1 MKHAQILDKLAA
13 RGLPEAIDDDIAI
26 LMRDALISLKHE
38 PAGPSLAERVLPPLL
53 ARWGNALA
61 DDDDL
66 TTPLYRDKV
75 AVALATCLH
84 KVGLVDADLTQRA
97 ITAID
102 ALNNSVALSEAFER
116 QTPEIKALLLSS
128 VQPASRAP
136 ARRETLTFCRAG
148 DLLAIR
154 VLGQYV
160 GAYVHKISGFN
171 ECPELELYAPVF
183 DQLPTPQDLQG
194 ASAAVERY
202 KDGSLLPLVFQCDGL
217 RHLPDPAAQ
226 FHLLAPSWAEPP
238 VRNAELDPAP
248 LCGSNVFKMTQATAA
263 VVQHGVMGWQGE
275 VG

>member
-13 RGLPEAIDDDIAI
+13 RGLPESIDDDIAT

-38 PAGPSLAERVLPPLL
+38 HTGGLSERVLPPLL

-97 ITAID
+97 ITVID
-102 ALNNSVALSEAFER
+102 ALNNAVALSDAFER
-116 QTPEIKALLLSS
+116 QTPEIKALLLSP

-160 GAYVHKISGFN
+160 GAYVHKIRGFN

-183 DQLPTPQDLQG
+183 DRLPTPQDLQG
-194 ASAAVERY
+194 ASTAVGRY
-202 KDGSLLPLVFQCDGL
+202 KDGSLRPELFQCHGL

-226 FHLLAPSWAEPP
+226 FHLLAPSWLEPP
-238 VRNAELDPAP
+238 VRGLALKPA
-248 LCGSNVFKMTQATAA
+248 LGASVCHVFRVTQAAAA
-263 VVQHGVMGWQGE
+263 VVQHGELGW
-275 VG
+275 